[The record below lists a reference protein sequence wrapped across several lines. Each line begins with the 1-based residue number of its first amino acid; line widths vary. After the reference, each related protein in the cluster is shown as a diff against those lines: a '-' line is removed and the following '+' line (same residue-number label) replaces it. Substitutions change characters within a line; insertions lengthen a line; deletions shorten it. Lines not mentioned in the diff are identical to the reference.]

1 MIHTY
6 KKYIGIAG
14 LKIFS
19 SKKWC
24 TIKIFFKG
32 AGVVTLSLPPSPYE
46 QFLPLPTPY
55 FKICLERFFND
66 PPTPP
71 HYPTSS
77 LFYCHQKPITR
88 SLELHYSGQFSGCA
102 GCQLSNQP
110 LLWSHIRIGEVPFR
124 FYVRRW
130 REAFHWAFHSVNLSI
145 HRTLHSINL
154 SKDSKK
160 CFFISNQIGSNAT
173 K

>member
-1 MIHTY
+1 M
-6 KKYIGIAG
+6 
-14 LKIFS
+14 
-19 SKKWC
+19 
-24 TIKIFFKG
+24 
-32 AGVVTLSLPPSPYE
+32 TLSL
-46 QFLPLPTPY
+46 LP
-55 FKICLERFFND
+55 
-66 PPTPP
+66 PPTSNFCLYRPPISRYFWKDSLMTPLLPP

-77 LFYCHQKPITR
+77 LFYCYQKPITR
-88 SLELHYSGQFSGCA
+88 SRELHYWGWFSGCA

-110 LLWSHIRIGEVPFR
+110 LLWFHIRIGEVPFH
-124 FYVRRW
+124 FYVSRW